1 MDPDGEYWTSE
12 EFTCGCSASTFKSAI
27 KDFYSDFFG
36 TSISVSRWD
45 YDADGIETTDSSLAV
60 SYSYNVTMNKL
71 LSSTTTTFMM
81 TFNTL
86 SASTIDIEYPSMV
99 QQSSTPLGGSMI
111 LRCYLAD
118 GSY

>member
-12 EFTCGCSASTFKSAI
+12 EFTCGCSASTFRSAI

-36 TSISVSRWD
+36 TTISVSRLD
-45 YDADGIETTDSSLAV
+45 LDADGNETSDSSLAI
-60 SYSYNVTMNKL
+60 SYSYSVTMDKL

-81 TFNTL
+81 TFNTA

-99 QQSSTPLGGSMI
+99 
-111 LRCYLAD
+111 
-118 GSY
+118 